1 MVIGITGGVGCGKST
16 VLNLL
21 EEKYGAK
28 IIEADALGH
37 EAMKPGTEPYQ
48 KICDTFG
55 VDITGEDGQILRPL
69 LADKIYR
76 DDNGRERLNAIV
88 HPFVIEQ
95 ICKQLNEW
103 KDEPVVC
110 LETAILF
117 ETGCDTLCD
126 IIWAVVTDKE
136 LRIQRLMES
145 RGYSREK
152 TESIMRVQLS
162 DKEWEKR
169 CDALL
174 VNNGNLQKLQERI
187 EELLVRKTNL

>member
-1 MVIGITGGVGCGKST
+1 MVHLGNKAVLFLLCSCFFINSQNITQTSILFLLCAFIIGCLFSYWEGSKGGILFLTALVC
-16 VLNLL
+16 LL
-21 EEKYGAK
+21 
-28 IIEADALGH
+28 
-37 EAMKPGTEPYQ
+37 M
-48 KICDTFG
+48 
-55 VDITGEDGQILRPL
+55 
-69 LADKIYR
+69 
-76 DDNGRERLNAIV
+76 
-88 HPFVIEQ
+88 
-95 ICKQLNEW
+95 
-103 KDEPVVC
+103 PVVC

-169 CDALL
+169 CDAVL

>member
-1 MVIGITGGVGCGKST
+1 M
-16 VLNLL
+16 
-21 EEKYGAK
+21 
-28 IIEADALGH
+28 
-37 EAMKPGTEPYQ
+37 
-48 KICDTFG
+48 
-55 VDITGEDGQILRPL
+55 
-69 LADKIYR
+69 
-76 DDNGRERLNAIV
+76 NGRMS
-88 HPFVIEQ
+88 
-95 ICKQLNEW
+95 
-103 KDEPVVC
+103 PVVC

-174 VNNGNLQKLQERI
+174 VNNGNLQKLQEKNRRI
-187 EELLVRKTNL
+187 TSQKDKICDRIMDM

>member
-1 MVIGITGGVGCGKST
+1 MGSEMCI
-16 VLNLL
+16 
-21 EEKYGAK
+21 
-28 IIEADALGH
+28 
-37 EAMKPGTEPYQ
+37 
-48 KICDTFG
+48 
-55 VDITGEDGQILRPL
+55 
-69 LADKIYR
+69 R
-76 DDNGRERLNAIV
+76 DS
-88 HPFVIEQ
+88 
-95 ICKQLNEW
+95 
-103 KDEPVVC
+103 
-110 LETAILF
+110 
-117 ETGCDTLCD
+117 CD

>member
-37 EAMKPGTEPYQ
+37 DAMKPGTEPYQ

-55 VDITGEDGQILRPL
+55 ADITGEDGQILRPL

-88 HPFVIEQ
+88 HPFVKEQ
-95 ICKQLNEW
+95 ICKQLSEW
-103 KDEPVVC
+103 KDEPVV
-110 LETAILF
+110 
-117 ETGCDTLCD
+117 
-126 IIWAVVTDKE
+126 WAVVTDKE

>member
-48 KICDTFG
+48 KIC
-55 VDITGEDGQILRPL
+55 
-69 LADKIYR
+69 
-76 DDNGRERLNAIV
+76 GRERLNAIV
-88 HPFVIEQ
+88 HPFVKEQ
-95 ICKQLNEW
+95 ICKQLDEW

>member
-1 MVIGITGGVGCGKST
+1 
-16 VLNLL
+16 
-21 EEKYGAK
+21 
-28 IIEADALGH
+28 
-37 EAMKPGTEPYQ
+37 MK
-48 KICDTFG
+48 
-55 VDITGEDGQILRPL
+55 
-69 LADKIYR
+69 
-76 DDNGRERLNAIV
+76 
-88 HPFVIEQ
+88 EQ

>member
-1 MVIGITGGVGCGKST
+1 
-16 VLNLL
+16 
-21 EEKYGAK
+21 
-28 IIEADALGH
+28 
-37 EAMKPGTEPYQ
+37 MKP
-48 KICDTFG
+48 D
-55 VDITGEDGQILRPL
+55 
-69 LADKIYR
+69 
-76 DDNGRERLNAIV
+76 
-88 HPFVIEQ
+88 
-95 ICKQLNEW
+95 
-103 KDEPVVC
+103 
-110 LETAILF
+110 
-117 ETGCDTLCD
+117 DTLCD

>member
-1 MVIGITGGVGCGKST
+1 M
-16 VLNLL
+16 
-21 EEKYGAK
+21 
-28 IIEADALGH
+28 
-37 EAMKPGTEPYQ
+37 
-48 KICDTFG
+48 
-55 VDITGEDGQILRPL
+55 
-69 LADKIYR
+69 
-76 DDNGRERLNAIV
+76 
-88 HPFVIEQ
+88 
-95 ICKQLNEW
+95 
-103 KDEPVVC
+103 
-110 LETAILF
+110 
-117 ETGCDTLCD
+117 
-126 IIWAVVTDKE
+126 TDKE